1 MGGVGVGGGG
11 GGAWLRYHVWPWMLC
26 NLVDD
31 RIEESALESVLD
43 AFMSACPFCF
53 DEGMGYEIPLGRP
66 WGRGE
71 CATRKARPNDCWSNF
86 ELPGEVFG
94 AGGGPEMGP

>member
-1 MGGVGVGGGG
+1 MGV
-11 GGAWLRYHVWPWMLC
+11 GAWLRYHVWPWMLC

-31 RIEESALESVLD
+31 RIEESALASVLD

-66 WGRGE
+66 WGRGAVQPE
-71 CATRKARPNDCWSNF
+71 KHAPMIVGPILNCLGKF
-86 ELPGEVFG
+86 LGPGGLRNG
-94 AGGGPEMGP
+94 ALTAW